1 MENHVAFLREAF
13 CFSKTFLKDLRDS
26 MFEHGQ
32 SCLVVVGRTYE
43 WIRSTGVSNDFHL
56 GVSNEHNAGTE
67 HV

>member
-1 MENHVAFLREAF
+1 MENHISFLREAF
-13 CFSKTFLKDLRDS
+13 GLSKTFLKDLRDS

-43 WIRSTGVSNDFHL
+43 WIRSTGVSNDFHP